1 MSWGSRLREEGRR
14 GGRAGDAEQWYTRR
28 GPRGGSSARGV
39 SVEVRQRGEA
49 ATFGACGAVPLLAAD
64 APLLLLEHL
73 LVLAQD
79 GEEDREQHED
89 REEEVAWPSK
99 GGDVLIHA
107 GRELRRAVTTTA
119 RPQAAE
125 AALRG
130 A

>member
-1 MSWGSRLREEGRR
+1 
-14 GGRAGDAEQWYTRR
+14 
-28 GPRGGSSARGV
+28 
-39 SVEVRQRGEA
+39 VEVRQRGEA
-49 ATFGACGAVPLLAAD
+49 ATFGAGGAVPLLAAD

-99 GGDVLIHA
+99 GGDILIIHV
-107 GRELRRAVTTTA
+107 GRELRRAATTTA